1 MLLPRTHPNHNV
13 LGKLGNVYV
22 RILRA
27 FAGVYYPH
35 QFLSLG
41 EGIVP
46 WRGNL
51 AFRVYNP
58 DKPVKYGIK
67 AYMVCDSGNGYC
79 SKIRLY
85 TGRSNQPVSDKGKT
99 YDLVMDMMSGYFGRN
114 HILFC
119 ANYYSSP
126 WLFIDLWQLGVGAT
140 GTVRQNRK
148 GVPQVIKGRKL
159 SRKGETVV
167 YKSRQLTITKY
178 LDAKPD
184 FVMSIFCPSN
194 NIPTDRTDPRTHM
207 PVTRPHVVVMYNKMM
222 GGVDRSDQMLAYSR
236 IPVNTMKWWKKG
248 FFSYSQHECVKRL
261 HNL

>member
-1 MLLPRTHPNHNV
+1 M
-13 LGKLGNVYV
+13 
-22 RILRA
+22 
-27 FAGVYYPH
+27 
-35 QFLSLG
+35 
-41 EGIVP
+41 VP

-51 AFRVYNP
+51 AFRVYNS

-79 SKIRLY
+79 SKILLY
-85 TGRSNQPVSDKGKT
+85 TGWSNQPVSDKGKT

-126 WLFIDLWQLGVGAT
+126 RLFIDLWQLGVGAT

-184 FVMSIFCPSN
+184 FVMSTVYPSN

-222 GGVDRSDQMLAYSR
+222 GGVDLSDQMLAYSG
-236 IPVNTMKWWKKG
+236 IPVKTISGGKK
-248 FFSYSQHECVKRL
+248 FFSHSQHECVKCL